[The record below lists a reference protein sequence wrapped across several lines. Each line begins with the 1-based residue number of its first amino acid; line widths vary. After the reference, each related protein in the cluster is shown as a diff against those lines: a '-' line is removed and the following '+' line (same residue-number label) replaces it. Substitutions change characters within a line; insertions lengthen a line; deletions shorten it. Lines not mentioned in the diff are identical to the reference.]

1 MENIEKLNEI
11 MMEFY
16 QSGNESDI
24 RIMYEA
30 IEYLDPAQKR
40 IYNLLRLMEIKYSL
54 KDIKCVLD
62 DFIEIEKQNRKS
74 NKLRKMLEYSSLAK
88 HFKGLKLSG
97 NSGE

>member
-24 RIMYEA
+24 RIMYES

-40 IYNLLRLMEIKYSL
+40 IYNLLRVIQIKYGL
-54 KDIKCVLD
+54 TDLGRILD
-62 DFIEIEKQNRKS
+62 DLIEIEKGNRKS
-74 NKLRKMLEYSSLAK
+74 SKLKKMLEYSSLAK
-88 HFKGLKLSG
+88 HFKGMKLSG
-97 NSGE
+97 NTGD